1 MVTATIYLSP
11 LLITH
16 LQPESFTLICLTV
29 GLSLSLISVGMPK
42 SWKVFPIL
50 SQSVAPLITPVSASA
65 TYISMPLY
73 TGMSET
79 TVDISFCF
87 NSSKSL
93 CGFKP
98 TCTIIVPA
106 SFQVMAYII
115 AFPSDVFGVTS

>member
-1 MVTATIYLSP
+1 MVTATIYLSS

-16 LQPESFTLICLTV
+16 LQPVPSTLTCLTV
-29 GLSLSLISVGMPK
+29 GLLPSLISVGIPK
-42 SWKVFPIL
+42 LLKLLPIL
-50 SQSVAPLITPVSASA
+50 SQSVAPLTSPVSASA

-73 TGMSET
+73 TGISET
-79 TVDISFCF
+79 TVETSFCF

-115 AFPSDVFGVTS
+115 ALPSEVFGVTS